1 VVRQIRQKQKI
12 AKAPQTLQEEEM
24 RIYKR
29 FKPGLCLFA
38 ALALTITSAPPS
50 ASPAQQPYRILIS
63 NDDGYKAPGI
73 RALFD
78 RLKSLGEVTVAAPA
92 TNQTGVG
99 HAFTFGRPIAVESWE
114 TEGGRWFA
122 IAATPATCVRM
133 ALTSLLPQLPHIV
146 VSGINKGENTGVV
159 TFSSGTVSCA
169 REAAYRDI
177 PAIAVSLEEGP
188 QMDYAAAAEFTAR
201 LLAEVRKRGLPPGT
215 YLNVNFPA
223 RPTDQI
229 KGVLVTRQD
238 KRPPDE
244 HYAQKTSPEGKTEYW
259 SVYRPLT
266 GGEKDTDTWAFTEA
280 YISITPLTTDQTL
293 PGLGD
298 ALHKWDIVKWR
309 K

>member
-1 VVRQIRQKQKI
+1 
-12 AKAPQTLQEEEM
+12 M
-24 RIYKR
+24 RIHRR
-29 FKPGLCLFA
+29 FIPGLCL
-38 ALALTITSAPPS
+38 LAILILAVTSPTPS
-50 ASPAQQPYRILIS
+50 ASPAQKPYRILIS

-73 RALFD
+73 QALFD
-78 RLKSLGEVTVAAPA
+78 RLKSMGEVTVAAPA
-92 TNQTGVG
+92 VNQTGVG

-114 TEGGRWFA
+114 SEGGRWFA

-133 ALTSLLPQLPHIV
+133 ALTALLSQHPDIV

-188 QMDYAAAAEFTAR
+188 QMDYAAAAEFTAH
-201 LLAEVRKRGLPPGT
+201 LLDEVRKRGLPPGT

-223 RPTDQI
+223 RPADQI

-238 KRPPDE
+238 RRPPDE
-244 HYAQKTSPEGKTEYW
+244 HYAKKVSPEGKAEYW

-280 YISITPLTTDQTL
+280 YISITPMTTDQTKL
-293 PGLGD
+293 GHGD
-298 ALHKWDIVKWR
+298 ALRKWDIVKW
-309 K
+309 KK

>member
-1 VVRQIRQKQKI
+1 MSIR
-12 AKAPQTLQEEEM
+12 TS
-24 RIYKR
+24 
-29 FKPGLCLFA
+29 FKSGQFLVA
-38 ALALTITSAPPS
+38 ALVFLILGAPLN

-63 NDDGYKAPGI
+63 NDDGYRAPGI
-73 RALFD
+73 QALFD

-92 TNQTGVG
+92 SNQTGVG
-99 HAFTFGRPIAVESWE
+99 HALSFGKPIAVESWE
-114 TEGGRWFA
+114 TGGSRWFA
-122 IAATPATCVRM
+122 IDATPATCVRM
-133 ALTSLLPQLPHIV
+133 ALASLLPQLPDIV

-159 TFSSGTVSCA
+159 TFSSGTVSGA

-177 PAIAVSLEEGP
+177 PAIAVSLENGP

-201 LLAEVRKRGLPPGT
+201 LLLEVKERGLPAGT

-223 RPTDQI
+223 RPADQI

-244 HYAQKTSPEGKTEYW
+244 HYAKKTSPEGKTEYW

-266 GGEKDTDTWAFTEA
+266 GGEKDTDTWAFTWG
-280 YISITPLTTDQTL
+280 YISITPMAVDQTL

-298 ALHKWDIVKWR
+298 ALRKWDIVKP
-309 K
+309 KK